1 MYLGVSLVEVLPRDG
16 AVLVEDGGNV
26 FALCRV
32 LETRDLQQ
40 CAFRDPIQEI
50 LHAQQTT
57 RLERIED
64 LFAMEN
70 AISHMQIGMTT
81 HRAQPQPYLPVAKPY
96 TRVLTSRNKVH
107 LVSRV
112 DEVPSS
118 M

>member
-16 AVLVEDGGNV
+16 AVLVEDGCNV

-70 AISHMQIGMTT
+70 AISHM
-81 HRAQPQPYLPVAKPY
+81 
-96 TRVLTSRNKVH
+96 
-107 LVSRV
+107 
-112 DEVPSS
+112 
-118 M
+118 